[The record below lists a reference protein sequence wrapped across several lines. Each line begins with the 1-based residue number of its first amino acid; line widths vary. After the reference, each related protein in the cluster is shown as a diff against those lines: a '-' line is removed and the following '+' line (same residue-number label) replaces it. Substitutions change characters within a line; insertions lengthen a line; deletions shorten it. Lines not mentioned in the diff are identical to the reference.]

1 MYQLNMYD
9 SDVISKLGYVVPHQ
23 IYLITHPIEWQLKY
37 LLLSRTLNDNELCKQ
52 LLSQVKFRVFA
63 TFQYDKRQILNTILR
78 EFDYLYEHE
87 SLNVQK

>member
-1 MYQLNMYD
+1 MTTN
-9 SDVISKLGYVVPHQ
+9 YV
-23 IYLITHPIEWQLKY
+23 
-37 LLLSRTLNDNELCKQ
+37 KQ

-63 TFQYDKRQILNTILR
+63 TFQYDKRQILSTILR

>member
-1 MYQLNMYD
+1 
-9 SDVISKLGYVVPHQ
+9 
-23 IYLITHPIEWQLKY
+23 
-37 LLLSRTLNDNELCKQ
+37 LNDNELCKQ

-63 TFQYDKRQILNTILR
+63 TFQYDKRQILSTILR